1 MFLYDPLRVKVYQV
15 SQGSQ
20 EFWTLSQISQVFLK
34 SQLED
39 SPISILFQEASNW
52 EVWER
57 FTIVINS
64 LVVCPLHLAE
74 ITRIIVKFTGFKGRL
89 EECN

>member
-39 SPISILFQEASNW
+39 SPLLISSLFW
-52 EVWER
+52 ECSHQDFWKTSESWE
-57 FTIVINS
+57 
-64 LVVCPLHLAE
+64 
-74 ITRIIVKFTGFKGRL
+74 
-89 EECN
+89 